1 MHVALLVARVL
12 LVAVFSGAGIT
23 KLADRAGSKQALVDF
38 GVPASLAVPLGVLL
52 PLAEL
57 AVAAALIPA
66 STAWWGAVGAL
77 VLLLLFVGGI
87 SANLARGRKP
97 ECHCFGQLHSEPAG
111 WKTLVRNGVLA
122 AVAGFVVWWGYG
134 GAGPSAVGWL
144 GDLSA
149 AQIAVLIVGLAVLG
163 LVAAQWLFLLHLLRQ
178 YGRLLA
184 RVESLEGEGPAE
196 GLSVGETAPDFELPS
211 LDGNTVTLES
221 LRASGKPVVLLF
233 TSPDCGPCVEIFP
246 QIEQWQAKHSAT
258 LTIAVVSEGDRG
270 QNATMASEHALTNV
284 LLQEDWEVGEAYGA
298 DWTPSAVLIYPDG
311 TMGSPM
317 HGGTREVME
326 FLARTGEKESV
337 QQSIS
342 P

>member
-1 MHVALLVARVL
+1 MHVALLIARVL
-12 LVAVFSGAGIT
+12 LIAVFSVAGIT
-23 KLADRAGSKQALVDF
+23 KLADRAGSKQGLVDF

-57 AVAAALIPA
+57 AVAVALIPA

-163 LVAAQWLFLLHLLRQ
+163 LVAVQWLFLLHLLRQ

-211 LDGNTVTLES
+211 LVGDTVTLES
-221 LRASGKPVVLLF
+221 LCAPGKPVVLLF
-233 TSPDCGPCVEIFP
+233 TAPDCGPCAELFP
-246 QIEQWQAKHSAT
+246 QIEQWQAKHSDT
-258 LTIAVVSEGDRG
+258 LTVAVVSEGDRS
-270 QNATMASEHALTNV
+270 QNATMASKHALTNV

-298 DWTPSAVLIYPDG
+298 DWTPSAVLVHPDG
-311 TMGSPM
+311 TIGSPM
-317 HGGTREVME
+317 HGGTRQVME
-326 FLARTGEKESV
+326 FLAKTAEEEPI